1 MEKLLKPE
9 LPMNCFAALG
19 CSVRVRADFWSSAA
33 PAASWILGRA
43 QSTTLPLLPQVRIHT
58 HILHPL
64 CRSFVPCKCWLCQKT
79 LATRGKDKIK
89 KLLSENKRFYL
100 FIYLF
105 NQYFF
110 MNESRIVTFKIW
122 FIHILSIFFWVKTRG
137 NPLSFSFLSLLSDV
151 NAVSLPA
158 SVPQCRNL
166 LCLLDPLCC
175 QQSGLHKP
183 RNCRAQK
190 NPAQKNLVAKVFL
203 KSCRGSFELFTSS
216 LSLNK
221 KEKPTL
227 KHREGKHIPF
237 YFNKALCVVT
247 SFSSGVW
254 TFYES

>member
-1 MEKLLKPE
+1 
-9 LPMNCFAALG
+9 MNCFAALG

-43 QSTTLPLLPQVRIHT
+43 QCTTLPLLPQVRIHT

-105 NQYFF
+105 YQYFF

-151 NAVSLPA
+151 NAVSCLPLFPSA
-158 SVPQCRNL
+158 EICSVCWILCAVSNL
-166 LCLLDPLCC
+166 GCTSHETAEPKKILL
-175 QQSGLHKP
+175 K
-183 RNCRAQK
+183 RIWWQK
-190 NPAQKNLVAKVFL
+190 YFWKAAEVAL
-203 KSCRGSFELFTSS
+203 KFSQAL